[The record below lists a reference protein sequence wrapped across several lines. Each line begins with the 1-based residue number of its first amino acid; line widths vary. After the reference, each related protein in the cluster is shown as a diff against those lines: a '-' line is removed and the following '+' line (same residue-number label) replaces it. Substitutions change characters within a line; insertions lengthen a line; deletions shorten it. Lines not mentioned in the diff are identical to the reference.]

1 MNALK
6 KDQFMSFQRLL
17 YFLFFHLIMIQA
29 QAQDYSNF
37 KAFPSIP
44 GEVDTYL
51 YKNLENAKDTK
62 ESLAYL
68 DTIAQVFDKTDLA
81 DSLLTYSERLQ
92 KTAAKLPSNSSDYQY
107 YNYRGIYYEGLAK
120 RKMGLFDEA
129 IATYINGLESLNKTK
144 DKTIARY
151 LKLGLAE
158 TYLQKEELQKAKEII
173 DELLQNKHTN
183 DNLKAMVLTALADF
197 QYRNNE
203 WDLAKITYAKV
214 LELPV
219 LKKLDKLSYRIQLN
233 LARLQSE
240 NYTSTQSLK
249 IFQQIKE
256 ECLAK
261 SYYGFYIRAVL
272 NEGYIYLKEQN
283 YEAAE
288 IALST
293 AYINTVSWNRL
304 ELQKKVNRALV
315 DLYLAK
321 KDFENA
327 FNLMTQ
333 YEAVNKTIASKQN
346 ERQVRELEEKYKS
359 LEKEREI
366 MKLQEA
372 KLKDQIEIDKQ
383 RTIKNAVLIGFLII
397 LIPIILLLVVYYQ
410 KLQAQSELNRQQE
423 DLNRKEMQS
432 LQQEQELKLART
444 SMKIQTKERKRIAQE
459 LHDSIGGNLAAIK
472 LQMNKLDLT
481 TETAVSVKKQ
491 LDNTYKQVREISHS
505 LLPEE
510 FKEQAFVP
518 IVQNYM
524 DQFNEPENQSYYF
537 NAYPEKA
544 INKLPKKLQVPLF
557 NMIKE
562 LTTNANKHAKANQV
576 MIQLN
581 YIPEENS
588 LSLMYEDDGIG
599 FVPKNSEG
607 IGLKNLKSRIDELQG
622 NLSIDS
628 NPGKG
633 TVISIHIP
641 IEESVVN

>member
-1 MNALK
+1 
-6 KDQFMSFQRLL
+6 MSFQRLV
-17 YFLFFHLIMIQA
+17 YFLFSFLIIIQA

-37 KAFPSIP
+37 KAFTEIP
-44 GEVDTYL
+44 NEVDSYF
-51 YKNLENAKDTK
+51 YQNLENAKST
-62 ESLAYL
+62 EQRLAYL

-81 DSLLTYSERLQ
+81 DSLIVYGERLQ
-92 KTAAKLPSNSSDYQY
+92 KTIKELPTTSPDYKY
-107 YNYRGIYYEGLAK
+107 YNYRGIYYEALAK
-120 RKMGLFDEA
+120 RKMGLLEEA
-129 IATYINGLESLNKTK
+129 IATYIQGLENLKIAKNKP
-144 DKTIARY
+144 ISMY

-173 DELLQNKHTN
+173 DELLQNKHAN
-183 DNLKAMVLTALADF
+183 DNLKALVLTALADF

-203 WDLAKITYAKV
+203 WDLATATYTKV

-219 LKKLDKLSYRIQLN
+219 IKKLDKLSYRIQLN

-240 NYTSTQSLK
+240 NYTSKESLT
-249 IFQQIKE
+249 IFQQIKK
-256 ECLAK
+256 ECLEK
-261 SYYGFYIRAVL
+261 SYYGFYIHAVL

-304 ELQKKVNRALV
+304 ELQKRVNRALV

-321 KDFENA
+321 KDFKNA

-333 YEAVNKTIASKQN
+333 YEAVNKTIASQQN

-359 LEKEREI
+359 LEKEKEI

-444 SMKIQTKERKRIAQE
+444 SLKIQTKERERIAQE

-481 TETAVSVKKQ
+481 TETAISIKKQ
-491 LDNTYKQVREISHS
+491 LDSTYSQVREISHS
-505 LLPEE
+505 LLPKE

-537 NAYPEKA
+537 NAYPEEA
-544 INKLPKKLQVPLF
+544 INQLSKKLQVALF

-562 LTTNANKHAKANQV
+562 LTTNAYKHAKANQV

-581 YIPEENS
+581 YIPEESS

-599 FVPKNSEG
+599 FLPNNSEG

-622 NLSIDS
+622 SLSIDS

-641 IEESVVN
+641 IKEAVIKNNENSL

>member
-1 MNALK
+1 
-6 KDQFMSFQRLL
+6 MSFKKLVN
-17 YFLFFHLIMIQA
+17 FLFFLLIIIKA

-37 KAFPSIP
+37 KAFTKIP
-44 GEVDTYL
+44 NEVDTHFYQ
-51 YKNLENAKDTK
+51 NLENAKST
-62 ESLAYL
+62 EQRLAYL

-81 DSLLTYSERLQ
+81 DSLLVYGERLQ
-92 KTAAKLPSNSSDYQY
+92 KTISELPNTRSDYNY
-107 YNYRGIYYEGLAK
+107 YNYRGIYYEALAK
-120 RKMGLFDEA
+120 RKMGLLDEA
-129 IATYINGLESLNKTK
+129 IATYIQGLESLKTTK
-144 DKTIARY
+144 DLPVSLY

-158 TYLQKEELQKAKEII
+158 TYLQKEELYKAKEII
-173 DELLQNKHTN
+173 DELLQNN
-183 DNLKAMVLTALADF
+183 DTRGNLKALVLAALADF
-197 QYRNNE
+197 QYRNKE
-203 WDLAKITYAKV
+203 WKLAIATYMKI
-214 LELPV
+214 LQLPAID
-219 LKKLDKLSYRIQLN
+219 KLDKLSYRVQLN
-233 LARLQSE
+233 LARLQSK
-240 NYTSTQSLK
+240 NYSPEESLR
-249 IFQQIKE
+249 IFQQIKK

-261 SYYGFYIRAVL
+261 SYYGFYIHAVL
-272 NEGYIYLKEQN
+272 NEGYIYLEQKN

-304 ELQKKVNRALV
+304 ELQKRVNRALV

-321 KDFENA
+321 KDFKNA

-333 YEAVNKTIASKQN
+333 YEEVNKTIASQQN

-359 LEKEREI
+359 LEKEKEI
-366 MKLQEA
+366 MQLQEA

-423 DLNRKEMQS
+423 DLNHKEMQS

-444 SMKIQTKERKRIAQE
+444 SMKIQTKERERIARE

-481 TETAVSVKKQ
+481 TETAISVKKQ
-491 LDNTYKQVREISHS
+491 LDNTYSQVREISHS
-505 LLPEE
+505 LLPQE
-510 FKEQAFVP
+510 FKEQSFVP
-518 IVQNYM
+518 IVQNYL

-537 NAYPEKA
+537 NAYPEES
-544 INKLPKKLQVPLF
+544 INSIPKKLQVTLF

-562 LTTNANKHAKANQV
+562 LTTNAYKHAKANQV

-581 YIPEENS
+581 YIPEESS

-599 FVPKNSEG
+599 FVTENSNG
-607 IGLKNLKSRIDELQG
+607 IGLKNMKRRIGELHG

-628 NPGKG
+628 SPGKG

-641 IEESVVN
+641 MK